1 MNQAS
6 KSAIGNPTMT
16 KYVTNVTAHQIRKP
30 RFEDAA
36 ALELFEESRGA
47 RWGCIRAFVRTHGR
61 LDEESVRVARHRL
74 DEPRPSRLISERLT
88 DLPDDVTQ
96 AFMIAAAV
104 APDSAQELFVRDE

>member
-1 MNQAS
+1 
-6 KSAIGNPTMT
+6 MT

-36 ALELFEESRGA
+36 VLELFEESRGA
-47 RWGCIRAFVRTHGR
+47 RWGCIRAFVRTHDR
-61 LDEESVRVARHRL
+61 LDEESVPVARHRL